1 MRNAKSAVS
10 TLALLAV
17 VFTMVFISSCS
28 DDDEGDNGPDVV
40 GSYQIQSAVLLEATE
55 YPVPPPVGTIL
66 PAESQVA
73 PIFNSLV
80 ATAGPCGAD
89 PSQTA
94 IELTSNGKMIYACL
108 DNSSLSEESGTWLLS
123 GDGKTLSIIIVSE
136 NLGPTPVTVTINV
149 SDFELTETTLSG
161 TISEFPFFPGERE
174 PDTAPQVQTVSMD
187 VIFTRL

>member
-1 MRNAKSAVS
+1 MNAKSTVS

-17 VFTMVFISSCS
+17 VFAMVFFSACS
-28 DDDEGDNGPDVV
+28 EDDGDDGPNVV
-40 GSYQIQSAVLLEATE
+40 GRYQIQSAVLLEATT
-55 YPVPPPVGTIL
+55 YPVPPIGTIL

-73 PIFNSLV
+73 PIFNTLV

-89 PSQTA
+89 ASQTA

-108 DNSSLSEESGTWLLS
+108 NDASLSEESGTWLLS

-149 SDFELTETTLSG
+149 SDFELNETTLSG

-187 VIFTRL
+187 VVFTRL